1 MLTWYT
7 AVVRFSRCPIFN
19 RYRLSYAGEEHRF
32 LMPLQIRGYLPQSEI
47 NIGTPK
53 NYFSNAI
60 DSSMDAFVK
69 TNFFFSCNLVC
80 MRYEDQLLYVLKTP
94 FLLVP
99 TTKSII
105 IYLTNIPFN
114 FQRHLVLRAGVTW
127 LYICTMFALMW
138 SLLLI
143 QSCQCNHV
151 RKNAL
156 KFADNKNKYAI

>member
-1 MLTWYT
+1 
-7 AVVRFSRCPIFN
+7 
-19 RYRLSYAGEEHRF
+19 
-32 LMPLQIRGYLPQSEI
+32 MPLQIRGYLPQSEI

-114 FQRHLVLRAGVTW
+114 FQRHLVLRAGVT
-127 LYICTMFALMW
+127 
-138 SLLLI
+138 
-143 QSCQCNHV
+143 
-151 RKNAL
+151 
-156 KFADNKNKYAI
+156 